1 MDKKLKSKKKPWP
14 TKKAM
19 EQVYEMNLWGGKE
32 FDFYSG
38 EGSHNLELVTP
49 YITIIKEFLL
59 SFKTPITVCDLGCG
73 DFNIGKKLVAH
84 TEKYIAVDI
93 VEKLIERN
101 KKLFIIDN
109 LQFHCLDISKDKL
122 PKADCVILR
131 QVLQHLS
138 NDEIQNVLNR
148 VKVFKYLI
156 LTEHI
161 PEKKFIP
168 NKDIISGQGIRLKSQ
183 SGIDITKAPFN
194 LIVKEEKQLLSLK
207 LNNGEGVIKTTLFTI
222 F

>member
-49 YITIIKEFLL
+49 YIRIIKEFLL

-84 TEKYIAVDI
+84 TEKYIGVDI
-93 VEKLIERN
+93 VENLIERN
-101 KKLFIIDN
+101 EKLFNIDN

-148 VKVFKYLI
+148 VKVYKYLI

-183 SGIDITKAPFN
+183 SGIDITEAPFN

-207 LNNGEGVIKTTLFTI
+207 LNNGEGVIKTTLYTLF
-222 F
+222 